1 MNNYP
6 LVFLLFLSHCISF
19 DNYNILQT
27 NTTKQNK
34 NTKQSCQNKQ
44 KTSMTILYPYLQA
57 TAINMSSLIL
67 LGKNS
72 DKIKI

>member
-1 MNNYP
+1 
-6 LVFLLFLSHCISF
+6 
-19 DNYNILQT
+19 
-27 NTTKQNK
+27 
-34 NTKQSCQNKQ
+34 
-44 KTSMTILYPYLQA
+44 MTILYPYLQA